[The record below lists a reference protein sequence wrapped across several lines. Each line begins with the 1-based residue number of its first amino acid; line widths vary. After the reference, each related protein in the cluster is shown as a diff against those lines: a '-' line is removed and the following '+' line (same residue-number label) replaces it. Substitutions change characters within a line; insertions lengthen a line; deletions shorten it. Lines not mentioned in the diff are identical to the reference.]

1 LSEEGSVR
9 VFEKRREPGAGLRM
23 MLEQTVTFPRPIRMW
38 NPKTGFMEEKSR
50 MNIVFD
56 ASIPEEQYA
65 NYEGYSVGRDSKDK
79 ILVLLA
85 SLGYSYPT
93 TAISEA
99 TKVPL
104 PFTRRLL
111 WELKRDTLLEGAYS
125 GGSYV
130 DGEIWPYR
138 YGHVQENYWMLAPE
152 GAKRAEELMRMKVT
166 PLAPPRELVE
176 KERKEHPWLTSEE
189 AGRIVHDHME
199 EIRRRDEEIK
209 RKLERGEKLTQEEL
223 RIFYEEGEEIAR
235 REQRLGVADEAPV
248 GVITPTE
255 KRLLKEMRSE
265 TPWDAAGRRAEEA
278 RKKYEKST

>member
-1 LSEEGSVR
+1 MSEEGSVR

-23 MLEQTVTFPRPIRMW
+23 MLEQTVTFPRPIRVW

-111 WELKRDTLLEGAYS
+111 WELKRDTLLVGAYS

-189 AGRIVHDHME
+189 AERIVREHVEGTRRRVE
-199 EIRRRDEEIK
+199 EIRAK
-209 RKLERGEKLTQEEL
+209 QARGETLTTEEL
-223 RIFYEEGEEIAR
+223 RVIYGEEAVSEELG
-235 REQRLGVADEAPV
+235 RERVRV
-248 GVITPTE
+248 E
-255 KRLLKEMRSE
+255 KPE

-278 RKKYEKST
+278 RKRYEKST